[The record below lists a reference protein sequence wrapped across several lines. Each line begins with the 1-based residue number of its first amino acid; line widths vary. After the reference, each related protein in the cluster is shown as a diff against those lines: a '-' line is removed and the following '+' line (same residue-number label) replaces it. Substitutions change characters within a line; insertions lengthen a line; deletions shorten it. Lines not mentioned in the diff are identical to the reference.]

1 MPYIPPEIIAEA
13 RQVDLLTYLKNYEPY
28 ELVEVCRNTYTT
40 KSHDS
45 LKISNGLWYWFTKGV
60 GGKSAIDY
68 LIKVRNFTFINAV
81 QTVLGNIKTQAP
93 VQYKQQEKNKEK
105 HLKIPVKAINN
116 DRAINYLLSRGIDK
130 DIINYCIENKLLYQE
145 EKTNNVVFI
154 GYNND
159 NIPSYAFCRATNQE
173 RFMREATGSNK
184 RYSFK
189 IKADKESNIVHL
201 FESGIDLLSYATL
214 LHLENKNWRAENLLS
229 LGGIYSSKYD
239 VEKTKIPVSLTE
251 FLERNPNIN
260 EIYLHLDRDLAG
272 RNARSFFQQV
282 LSKNYQVCNHTIPFG
297 KDVNEY
303 LCLKTGIKKLK
314 KKGRDNYEKI

>member
-1 MPYIPPEIIAEA
+1 MPYIPPEIVAEA
-13 RQVDLLTYLKNYEPY
+13 RQIDLLTYLKNYEPY

-68 LIKVRNFTFINAV
+68 LMKVRNFTFINAV
-81 QTVLGNIKTQAP
+81 QTVLGNIRTQTP
-93 VQYKQQEKNKEK
+93 VKYEQQEKNKEK

-130 DIINYCIENKLLYQE
+130 EIIKYCIENKLLYQE

-201 FESGIDLLSYATL
+201 FESSIDLLSYTTL

-272 RNARSFFQQV
+272 RNASSFFQQV
-282 LSKNYQVCNHTIPFG
+282 LNKKYKVFNHTIPFG

-303 LCLKTGIKKLK
+303 LCLKTGIKKI
-314 KKGRDNYEKI
+314 EKERSR

>member
-1 MPYIPPEIIAEA
+1 MPYIPPEIVAEA

-105 HLKIPVKAINN
+105 HLKVPVKAVNN

-184 RYSFK
+184 KYSFK

-201 FESGIDLLSYATL
+201 FESSIDLLSYATL

-272 RNARSFFQQV
+272 RNASNFFQQV
-282 LSKNYQVCNHTIPFG
+282 LSKNYKVYNHTIPFG

-303 LCLKTGIKKLK
+303 LCLKTGIKKI
-314 KKGRDNYEKI
+314 EKERSR

>member
-1 MPYIPPEIIAEA
+1 MPYIPPEIVAGA
-13 RQVDLLTYLKNYEPY
+13 RQIDLLTYLKNYEPY

-272 RNARSFFQQV
+272 RNASSFFQQV